1 MKRGAVKLLLLLGD
15 PCVLSHVRVGTGAAG
30 GKRCERFTASFENLA
45 IP

>member
-1 MKRGAVKLLLLLGD
+1 MKLLLLLRD
-15 PCVLSHVRVGTGAAG
+15 PDSVTCVLGHVRVGTSAAG